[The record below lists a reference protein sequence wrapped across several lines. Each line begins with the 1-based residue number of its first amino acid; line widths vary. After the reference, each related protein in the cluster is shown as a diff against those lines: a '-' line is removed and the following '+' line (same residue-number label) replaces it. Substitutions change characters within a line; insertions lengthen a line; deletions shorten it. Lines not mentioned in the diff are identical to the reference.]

1 MYLDAKC
8 YKSSLD
14 VINPER
20 VVTIICER
28 IGLEGLYKPH
38 PYKSR
43 PGKTSPFLCGQG
55 SNMATESKPRPQE
68 KCQSF
73 KPVFVVTKL

>member
-28 IGLEGLYKPH
+28 IGLEG
-38 PYKSR
+38 SQ
-43 PGKTSPFLCGQG
+43 FI
-55 SNMATESKPRPQE
+55 N
-68 KCQSF
+68 
-73 KPVFVVTKL
+73 